1 MRYCNLWKV
10 SEVGQGLPHA
20 NVRERMRYDRLVVF
34 PNKTMPSKTPT
45 DKLLPSLAAWDLA
58 DLRELQAALGGLI
71 EALEM
76 SQKTPE
82 PESDGD
88 GDREES
94 GPRSPQGSR
103 GHIEAKYIPRGNKR
117 HGPYLYL
124 RYWQGGKLR
133 SKYLGKAPQGS

>member
-1 MRYCNLWKV
+1 
-10 SEVGQGLPHA
+10 
-20 NVRERMRYDRLVVF
+20 
-34 PNKTMPSKTPT
+34 MPSKTPA

-71 EALEM
+71 EALETP
-76 SQKTPE
+76 QKTPE

-88 GDREES
+88 GGSRDE
-94 GPRSPQGSR
+94 PHQRSLQGSR